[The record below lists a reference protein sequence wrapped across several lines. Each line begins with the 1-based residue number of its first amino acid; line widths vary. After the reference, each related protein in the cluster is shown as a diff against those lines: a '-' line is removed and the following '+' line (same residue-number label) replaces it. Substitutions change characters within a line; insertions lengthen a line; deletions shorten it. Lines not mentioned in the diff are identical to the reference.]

1 MIMKYF
7 KSTLNFISL
16 AIVLSFLL
24 SACGNDGKK
33 GNPKPQPEY
42 FDTLTVLCEN
52 NMKEMMQ
59 PAFDGFHETYP
70 AIIVDV
76 EYGTSL
82 DCMKARLGNTKNA
95 VVVSRD
101 FTPEEQNLVKEYKV
115 PYVENPIAQDGLV
128 FFTSR
133 DFPID
138 TLNAKQIKQ
147 WLIDPNYKLS
157 AQFKNLPFEPQ
168 LVTGRSESAIYT
180 NLSLLCCDT
189 LPVKRPVKPLASI
202 EDIKNYVREN
212 KTAIGTAYL
221 SDLEGDTTLIAIRIG
236 YLHKDGNAEAP
247 QIVHRSWIIQS
258 RYPYEVRY
266 DIITRPNL
274 SGRNKTMRFLNYVV
288 LNREIQKGFFDRGM
302 IPEHAKFELIKED

>member
-1 MIMKYF
+1 MIMKHF
-7 KSTLNFISL
+7 KSTFNFVSFAL
-16 AIVLSFLL
+16 VLSFLL
-24 SACGNDGKK
+24 VSCGNDGKR
-33 GNPKPQPEY
+33 GNPNPQPEY
-42 FDTLTVLCEN
+42 YDTLTVICEHG
-52 NMKEMMQ
+52 MKNMMQ
-59 PAFDGFHETYP
+59 AAFKGFRETYP
-70 AIIVDV
+70 EIIVDV
-76 EYGTSL
+76 EYGSSL

-95 VVVSRD
+95 VIVSRD
-101 FTPEEQNLVKEYKV
+101 FTPEEQSLVTEYKV
-115 PYVENPIAQDGLV
+115 PYIENPIAQDGLV
-128 FFTSR
+128 FFTNK

-138 TLNAKQIKQ
+138 TLNVKQIKQ
-147 WLIDPNYKLS
+147 WLTNPNYKLS

-168 LVTGRSESAIYT
+168 LVTGNSESAIYS

-189 LPVKRPVKPLASI
+189 MPVTRPVKPV
-202 EDIKNYVREN
+202 ENVEEIKNYVREN

-288 LNREIQKGFFDRGM
+288 LNRDIQKGFFDMGM